1 MLDLTPKTHQDYL
14 STFSLSRSTDTVI
27 GVMTEV
33 KIREDEYKLL
43 KSFASRVQGL
53 SASHDL
59 ATRERRLL
67 HSGPLA
73 LVLSDSDNGLL
84 QSQAGIKATS
94 QQKNEARRSKRT
106 SKFLDAVSISSF
118 VLERSDS
125 VKSASTS
132 SSSTT
137 GPVMTSTPVKSSW
150 FSRLPLGRKARSK
163 SPLPADPLPQASHS
177 PPHVPQKARRT
188 VNIHAFV
195 FNDLVL
201 LAQPSQVFGDEPRW
215 ILLGDLGVFKPLSIA
230 EIQNKNPQGG
240 SCNIGLFNLL
250 KYQAFRRCHR
260 VAGGSCPRTGRPQQA
275 IRFQG
280 LYISRCGSCTTSSH
294 WRLWIGGTSRLAP
307 RVSAMFANDPA
318 ETHLYWNRAS
328 GWRSFV
334 RMVRSNYGYPSR
346 IGVFGWVG
354 IADTQESFGD
364 VS

>member
-43 KSFASRVQGL
+43 KTFASRVQGL

-73 LVLSDSDNGLL
+73 LVLSDDDNGLL
-84 QSQAGIKATS
+84 ESQPGIKAAS
-94 QQKNEARRSKRT
+94 SHQKNEARRSKRT

-118 VLERSDS
+118 VFERSDS

-137 GPVMTSTPVKSSW
+137 GPVMTSTPIKSSW

-163 SPLPADPLPQASHS
+163 SPLPVDPLPQASHS
-177 PPHVPQKARRT
+177 PPHVPQNPRRT

-240 SCNIGLFNLL
+240 SCHIGLFFDLL
-250 KYQAFRRCHR
+250 KCQAFRRGRR
-260 VAGGSCPRTGRPQQA
+260 VAGGSCPQTGRSQ
-275 IRFQG
+275 
-280 LYISRCGSCTTSSH
+280 
-294 WRLWIGGTSRLAP
+294 
-307 RVSAMFANDPA
+307 
-318 ETHLYWNRAS
+318 
-328 GWRSFV
+328 
-334 RMVRSNYGYPSR
+334 
-346 IGVFGWVG
+346 
-354 IADTQESFGD
+354 
-364 VS
+364 